1 MKFTSIAA
9 FLSALGSLSS
19 AFSTDNVS
27 EPAARPDFDV
37 IIVGGG
43 PAGLS
48 TASGLAR
55 VRRNVLLID
64 SGEYRNAPT
73 RHVHDVIGFDGVTPA
88 YFRWVARKQISRYG
102 TANLVNGTV
111 TKIQPEANNS
121 YFIVSAN
128 YPGDNKLTFTTRK
141 VVLATGLRD
150 LLPSTPG
157 LIENWGKG
165 IYWCPWCDGHEHADQ
180 QLGILGPLE
189 KATDAIREII
199 SLNRD
204 IILFVNGTDTPVQRD
219 ATEKGFPKWEQ
230 YLKLHDIKIDNRTL
244 TSIKRL
250 SNGTT
255 GDEDPSLPSHPEH
268 DLFQLNFETGAP
280 VLRAALL
287 TNFDTAQ
294 MSNLGEETGV
304 ALYGGRLAADQS
316 RGMVTNIPGIFAIG
330 DANSDNVTNVP
341 HAMYNGKRAAV
352 YIQVEIETENAEV
365 EAEDAEVEIEDAKVE
380 TEVLLAKRDLQDHMR
395 VLWEQMNVPGDIL
408 YAGEFDQ

>member
-1 MKFTSIAA
+1 MKFTSTAA
-9 FLSALGSLSS
+9 FLSALVSLSG
-19 AFSTDNVS
+19 AVSTDNVL
-27 EPAARPDFDV
+27 EPAARPDYDV

-48 TASGLAR
+48 AASGLAR

-64 SGEYRNAPT
+64 SGEYRNAAT

-102 TANLVNGTV
+102 TTNLVNGTV

-121 YFIVSAN
+121 YFTVSAD
-128 YPGDNKLTFTTRK
+128 YPGDNNLTFTTRK

-204 IILFVNGTDTPVQRD
+204 IILFVNGTDTPEQRA
-219 ATEKGFPKWEQ
+219 ATEKGFPKWEH

-250 SNGTT
+250 ANGTT

-352 YIQVEIETENAEV
+352 YIQVEIETENAEA
-365 EAEDAEVEIEDAKVE
+365 EAENAEVEIDN
-380 TEVLLAKRDLQDHMR
+380 TEVELEVVLAKRDLQDHMR
-395 VLWEQMNVPGDIL
+395 VLWERMNVPGEIL

>member
-1 MKFTSIAA
+1 M
-9 FLSALGSLSS
+9 
-19 AFSTDNVS
+19 
-27 EPAARPDFDV
+27 
-37 IIVGGG
+37 
-43 PAGLS
+43 
-48 TASGLAR
+48 
-55 VRRNVLLID
+55 
-64 SGEYRNAPT
+64 
-73 RHVHDVIGFDGVTPA
+73 
-88 YFRWVARKQISRYG
+88 ARKQISRYG

-121 YFIVSAN
+121 YFTVSAV

-204 IILFVNGTDTPVQRD
+204 IILLVNGTDTPEQR
-219 ATEKGFPKWEQ
+219 AVTEKGFPKWEQ
-230 YLKLHDIKIDNRTL
+230 YLKLHDIKIDNRSL

-250 SNGTT
+250 ANGTT

-268 DLFQLNFETGAP
+268 DLFQLNFGTGAP

-352 YIQVEIETENAEV
+352 YIQGKLHTER
-365 EAEDAEVEIEDAKVE
+365 KS
-380 TEVLLAKRDLQDHMR
+380 
-395 VLWEQMNVPGDIL
+395 
-408 YAGEFDQ
+408 

>member
-1 MKFTSIAA
+1 MKLTSIVA
-9 FLSALGSLSS
+9 FLSALGRLSG
-19 AFSTDNVS
+19 AVSTYSVLG
-27 EPAARPDFDV
+27 PVARPDFDV

-48 TASGLAR
+48 AASGLAR

-88 YFRWVARKQISRYG
+88 YFRWAARKQILNYG
-102 TANLVNGTV
+102 TVNLVNGTV
-111 TKIQPEANNS
+111 TKIQPEVKHS
-121 YFIVSAN
+121 CFTISVD
-128 YPGDNKLTFTTRK
+128 YPDGNKLTFTAQK
-141 VVLATGLRD
+141 IILATGLRD
-150 LLPSTPG
+150 LLPTTPG

-189 KATDAIREII
+189 KGPDAVREII

-204 IILFVNGTDTPVQRD
+204 IILFVNGTDTPEQR
-219 ATEKGFPKWEQ
+219 ATAKEGFPKWEQ
-230 YLKLHDIKIDNRTL
+230 YLKLHDVKIDNRVL

-250 SNGTT
+250 VNGTV

-268 DLFQLNFETGAP
+268 DLFQLNFETGPP
-280 VLRAALL
+280 VRRAALL

-294 MSNLGEETGV
+294 KSNLGEETGV
-304 ALYGGRLAADQS
+304 ALYGGKLAADQS

-341 HAMYNGKRAAV
+341 HAMYSGKRAAV
-352 YIQVEIETENAEV
+352 YIQVELETENAE
-365 EAEDAEVEIEDAKVE
+365 AELAVV
-380 TEVLLAKRDLQDHMR
+380 LAKRDLRDHMR
-395 VLWEQMNVPGDIL
+395 ALWERMNVPDDIL

>member
-9 FLSALGSLSS
+9 FLSALVSLSG
-19 AFSTDNVS
+19 AVSTNNAS
-27 EPAARPDFDV
+27 ESAARPDYDV

-48 TASGLAR
+48 AASGLAR

-88 YFRWVARKQISRYG
+88 YFRWVARKQILNYG

-121 YFIVSAN
+121 YFTVSID
-128 YPGDNKLTFTTRK
+128 YPGNNKLTFTTRK
-141 VVLATGLRD
+141 VILATGLRD

-189 KATDAIREII
+189 KGPDAVREII

-204 IILFVNGTDTPVQRD
+204 IILFVNGTDTPEQRA
-219 ATEKGFPKWEQ
+219 ATEEGFPKWEQ
-230 YLKLHDIKIDNRTL
+230 YLKLHDIKIDNRVL

-250 SNGTT
+250 ANGTA

-280 VLRAALL
+280 VLRDALL

-294 MSNLGEETGV
+294 KSNLGEETGV
-304 ALYGGRLAADQS
+304 ALYGGKLAADQS
-316 RGMVTNIPGIFAIG
+316 HGMVTNIPGIFAIG

-341 HAMYNGKRAAV
+341 HAMYSGKRAAV
-352 YIQVEIETENAEV
+352 YIQVEIETENAE
-365 EAEDAEVEIEDAKVE
+365 AELGVV
-380 TEVLLAKRDLQDHMR
+380 LAKRDLQDHMR
-395 VLWEQMNVPGDIL
+395 ALWKRMNVPGDIL